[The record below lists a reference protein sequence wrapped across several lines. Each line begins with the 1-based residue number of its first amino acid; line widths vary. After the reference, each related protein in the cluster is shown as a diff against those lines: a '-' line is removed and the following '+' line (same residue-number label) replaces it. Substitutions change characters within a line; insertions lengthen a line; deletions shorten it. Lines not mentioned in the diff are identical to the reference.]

1 MEISQLEPRAV
12 FRFFEEI
19 SQIPRPSYQERA
31 ISDYLAAF
39 AERRGLFCQQDA
51 LGNIIIIKDA
61 SAGYEE
67 EPPII
72 LQGHMDMVCEKEPDC
87 VKDMETEGLDLFVEG
102 DFVKA
107 RGTTLGGD
115 DGIAVAYAQAILD
128 AEDIPHPRL
137 EFVCTVCEE
146 VGMEGATA
154 LDVSCLKGRRLL
166 NLDSEEEGSFL
177 AGCAGGCT
185 AQITLPAEILAVEG
199 ENVGSV
205 GGVDDKEA
213 GSLVTLEISGL
224 AGGHSGTEIDKGHA
238 NANRLMVELLQEL
251 FACQPFEL
259 VYLEGGSKDN
269 AIPRSCTCILETDR
283 GEALA
288 KLAERQAAVIRERW
302 IAAEPQICFSVT
314 VQPAEGTDACR
325 TNDRHSRVE
334 ERATGKLLQA
344 LATFPNGVIAM
355 CSEPEGLVET
365 SLNLGVMQ
373 LLPEGLTLRYSVR
386 SCVDRELEALIGRL
400 GTLAKNAG
408 GTLEISGK
416 YPAWEYRKHS
426 PFREKLTAIY
436 REMFGVTPPVDII
449 HAGLECGI
457 LAAKLPGLECVS
469 MGPDILDIHTPKE
482 RMCISSVQRMYR
494 YLLRVLKERE
504 QSCPTEE
511 TQAN

>member
-19 SQIPRPSYQERA
+19 SRIPRPSYQERA

-39 AERRGLFCQQDA
+39 AGKRGLFCRQDA
-51 LGNIIIIKDA
+51 LGNIIIVKDA
-61 SAGYEE
+61 SPGYEE

-87 VKDMETEGLDLFVEG
+87 AKDMETEGLDLFVEG

-115 DGIAVAYAQAILD
+115 DGIAVAYALAILD

-185 AQITLPAEILAVEG
+185 AQITLPPANTPG
-199 ENVGSV
+199 EESETGGSN
-205 GGVDDKEA
+205 GGGDDKEA
-213 GSLVTLEISGL
+213 KSLVILEISGL

-238 NANRLMVELLQEL
+238 NANLLMAELLSGL
-251 FACQPFEL
+251 FACQPFAL
-259 VYLEGGSKDN
+259 VSLEGGAKHN
-269 AIPRSCTCILETDR
+269 AIPRSCACVLETAR

-288 KLAERQAAVIRERW
+288 ELARQQAAAIRERW
-302 IAAEPQICFSVT
+302 IEAEPQIGFAVSVKPRERDEKS
-314 VQPAEGTDACR
+314 QAANESCR
-325 TNDRHSRVE
+325 VCE
-334 ERATGKLLQA
+334 EATGMLLQA
-344 LATFPNGVIAM
+344 LLAFPNGVIAM
-355 CSEPEGLVET
+355 CSEPAGLVET
-365 SLNLGVMQ
+365 SLNLGVMK

-386 SCVDRELEALIGRL
+386 SCVDRELEKLIRRL
-400 GTLAKNAG
+400 ETLAEAAG
-408 GTLEISGK
+408 GAMEVSGK

-426 PFREKLTAIY
+426 PFREKLVRIY
-436 REMFGVTPPVDII
+436 RGMFEKTPPVDII

-457 LAAKLPGLECVS
+457 LASKLPGLECVS
-469 MGPDILDIHTPKE
+469 MGPDILDIHTPRE
-482 RMCISSVQRMYR
+482 RMSISSVQRMYAF
-494 YLLRVLKERE
+494 VLKVLGEKE
-504 QSCPTEE
+504 
-511 TQAN
+511 